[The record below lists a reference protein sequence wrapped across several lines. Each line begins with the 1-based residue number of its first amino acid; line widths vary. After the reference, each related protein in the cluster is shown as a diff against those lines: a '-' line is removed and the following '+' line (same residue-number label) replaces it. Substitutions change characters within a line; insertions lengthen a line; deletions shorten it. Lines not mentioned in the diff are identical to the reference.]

1 MSLHGLSTLQ
11 MQFAQFC
18 GDERNSF
25 PELRVFPKFTA
36 FFFVFFF
43 ISTRWGGVMRILP
56 PLNALF
62 LLQRERA
69 HSVN

>member
-36 FFFVFFF
+36 FFFGFFYLHEMGR
-43 ISTRWGGVMRILP
+43 SDADP
-56 PLNALF
+56 PT
-62 LLQRERA
+62 
-69 HSVN
+69 S